1 MIARNPNRRHR
12 RRRCDAAEV
21 PDDITADNLHLLD
34 RHEPIAITPTIV
46 EMIKAAELLTT
57 EEEEAGL
64 LDDKGGEVVVTAGA
78 LRRILARLDEGT
90 R

>member
-21 PDDITADNLHLLD
+21 PDDITVANLD
-34 RHEPIAITPTIV
+34 RLDRYEAIALRPAIV
-46 EMIKAAELLTT
+46 EMLLAADILTA
-57 EEEEAGL
+57 EEEAAGL

-78 LRRILARLDEGT
+78 LRRLIARLDEGT